1 MIPPAHYALSEIL
14 IVIAS
19 LYTARQLSTNKNY
32 FALIGILLLG
42 LTAAIGAVRFGILN
56 SELIV
61 QINKILALYAGISAL
76 SLVSTQL
83 VFNSYLK
90 NFGKYIFLIAFVSI
104 LGALIFP
111 KLLLLNLIYL
121 WSIVSIILS
130 IFLCEKI
137 IAKKILN
144 GILMSILIFGFLFLS
159 KRGLFAESLG
169 ADLSFHLYHIFIAA
183 WILSMGYVLNL
194 RNN

>member
-1 MIPPAHYALSEIL
+1 MLPPAHYALSEIL

-42 LTAAIGAVRFGILN
+42 LTAAIGAVRFGIIN
-56 SELIV
+56 SELII

-83 VFNSYLK
+83 IFNSYLK
-90 NFGKYIFLIAFVSI
+90 NFGKYVFLIALVSM
-104 LGALIFP
+104 LGALLFP

-121 WSIVSIILS
+121 WSIFSVILA
-130 IFLCEKI
+130 IFLCEKT

-183 WILSMGYVLNL
+183 WILSMRYVLNL

>member
-14 IVIAS
+14 ILIVS
-19 LYTARQLSTNKNY
+19 LYTSRQLSTNKNY

-42 LTAAIGAVRFGILN
+42 LTAAIGAVRFGIIN

-104 LGALIFP
+104 LGALLFP

-121 WSIVSIILS
+121 WSIISIILS

>member
-42 LTAAIGAVRFGILN
+42 LTAAIGAVRFGIIN

-90 NFGKYIFLIAFVSI
+90 NFGKYIFLIALVSI
-104 LGALIFP
+104 LCALLFP

-121 WSIVSIILS
+121 WSIISIILS

>member
-32 FALIGILLLG
+32 FALIGVLLLG
-42 LTAAIGAVRFGILN
+42 LTAVIGAVRFGIIN

-104 LGALIFP
+104 LGALLFP

-130 IFLCEKI
+130 ILLCEKI

>member
-42 LTAAIGAVRFGILN
+42 LTAAIGAVRFGIIN

-90 NFGKYIFLIAFVSI
+90 NFGKYVFLIAFVSI
-104 LGALIFP
+104 LGALLFP

-130 IFLCEKI
+130 IVLCEKI

>member
-42 LTAAIGAVRFGILN
+42 LTAAIGAVRFGIIN

-83 VFNSYLK
+83 IFNSYLS
-90 NFGKYIFLIAFVSI
+90 NFGKYIFLIALVSI
-104 LGALIFP
+104 LGAILFP

-130 IFLCEKI
+130 IVLCEKI

-159 KRGLFAESLG
+159 KRGLFAESLVQ
-169 ADLSFHLYHIFIAA
+169 I
-183 WILSMGYVLNL
+183 
-194 RNN
+194 

>member
-14 IVIAS
+14 IVITS
-19 LYTARQLSTNKNY
+19 LYTAGQLSTNKNY

-42 LTAAIGAVRFGILN
+42 ITAAIGAVRFGIIN
-56 SELIV
+56 SELII

-83 VFNSYLK
+83 IFNSYLK
-90 NFGKYIFLIAFVSI
+90 NFGKYIFLIALVSI
-104 LGALIFP
+104 LGALLFP

-121 WSIVSIILS
+121 WSIVSVILS

>member
-32 FALIGILLLG
+32 FALIGVLLLG
-42 LTAAIGAVRFGILN
+42 LTAAIGAVRFGIIN

-104 LGALIFP
+104 LGALLFP

>member
-42 LTAAIGAVRFGILN
+42 LTAAIGAVRFGIIN

-104 LGALIFP
+104 IGALLFP

>member
-42 LTAAIGAVRFGILN
+42 LTAAIGAVRFGIIN

-90 NFGKYIFLIAFVSI
+90 NFGKYVFLIALVSI
-104 LGALIFP
+104 LGALLFP

>member
-42 LTAAIGAVRFGILN
+42 LTAAIGAVRFGIIN

-83 VFNSYLK
+83 IFNSYLK
-90 NFGKYIFLIAFVSI
+90 NFGKYIFLIALVSI
-104 LGALIFP
+104 FGALLFP

-130 IFLCEKI
+130 IVLCEKI

-183 WILSMGYVLNL
+183 WTLSMGYVLNL

>member
-14 IVIAS
+14 IVITS
-19 LYTARQLSTNKNY
+19 LYTAGQLSTNKNY

-42 LTAAIGAVRFGILN
+42 LTAAIGAVRFGIIN
-56 SELIV
+56 SELII
-61 QINKILALYAGISAL
+61 QINQILALYAGISAL

-83 VFNSYLK
+83 IFNSYLK
-90 NFGKYIFLIAFVSI
+90 NFGKYIFLIALVSI
-104 LGALIFP
+104 LGALLFP

>member
-42 LTAAIGAVRFGILN
+42 LTAAIGAVRFGIIN

-83 VFNSYLK
+83 IFNSYLK
-90 NFGKYIFLIAFVSI
+90 NFGKYIFLIALVSMI
-104 LGALIFP
+104 GALLFP

>member
-1 MIPPAHYALSEIL
+1 MTPPAHYALSEIL
-14 IVIAS
+14 IVITS
-19 LYTARQLSTNKNY
+19 LYTASQLSTNKNY

-42 LTAAIGAVRFGILN
+42 LTAAIGAVRFGIIN
-56 SELIV
+56 SELII

-83 VFNSYLK
+83 IFNSYLK
-90 NFGKYIFLIAFVSI
+90 NFGKYIFLIALVSI
-104 LGALIFP
+104 LGALLFP

-121 WSIVSIILS
+121 WSIVSVILA
-130 IFLCEKI
+130 IFLCEKTI
-137 IAKKILN
+137 TKKILN

>member
-42 LTAAIGAVRFGILN
+42 LTAAIGAVRFGIIN

-83 VFNSYLK
+83 IFNSYLN
-90 NFGKYIFLIAFVSI
+90 NFGKYIFLIALVSI
-104 LGALIFP
+104 LGALLFP

-130 IFLCEKI
+130 IVLCEKI

-169 ADLSFHLYHIFIAA
+169 ADVSFHLYHIFIAA

>member
-42 LTAAIGAVRFGILN
+42 LTAAIGAVRFGIIN

-90 NFGKYIFLIAFVSI
+90 NFGKYLFLIAFVSI
-104 LGALIFP
+104 IGAFLFP

>member
-1 MIPPAHYALSEIL
+1 MIPPTHYALSEIL

-42 LTAAIGAVRFGILN
+42 LTAAIGAVRFGIIN

-83 VFNSYLK
+83 IFNSYLK
-90 NFGKYIFLIAFVSI
+90 NFGKYIFLIALVSI
-104 LGALIFP
+104 LGALLFP

>member
-1 MIPPAHYALSEIL
+1 MTPPAHYALSEIL

-42 LTAAIGAVRFGILN
+42 LTAAIGAVRFGIIN

-90 NFGKYIFLIAFVSI
+90 NFGKYIFLIASVSI
-104 LGALIFP
+104 LGALLFP

>member
-42 LTAAIGAVRFGILN
+42 LTAAIGAVRFGIIN

-83 VFNSYLK
+83 IFNSYLK
-90 NFGKYIFLIAFVSI
+90 NVGKYIFLIALVSI
-104 LGALIFP
+104 LGALLFP

-130 IFLCEKI
+130 IFLCERI

>member
-42 LTAAIGAVRFGILN
+42 LTAAIGAVRFGIIN
-56 SELIV
+56 SELII

-83 VFNSYLK
+83 IFNSYLK
-90 NFGKYIFLIAFVSI
+90 NFGKYIFLIALVSI
-104 LGALIFP
+104 LGALLFP

-121 WSIVSIILS
+121 WSIVSVILS

>member
-42 LTAAIGAVRFGILN
+42 LTAAIGAVRFGIIN

-83 VFNSYLK
+83 IFNSYLK
-90 NFGKYIFLIAFVSI
+90 NFGKYIFLIALVSI
-104 LGALIFP
+104 LGALLFP

-159 KRGLFAESLG
+159 KRGLFTESLG

>member
-32 FALIGILLLG
+32 SALIGILLLG
-42 LTAAIGAVRFGILN
+42 LTAAIGAVRFGIIN

-90 NFGKYIFLIAFVSI
+90 NFGKYIFLIALVSI
-104 LGALIFP
+104 LGALLFP

-121 WSIVSIILS
+121 WSIVSVILS

-169 ADLSFHLYHIFIAA
+169 ADVSFHLYHIFIAA

>member
-42 LTAAIGAVRFGILN
+42 LTAAIGAVRFGIIN

-104 LGALIFP
+104 LGALLFP

-130 IFLCEKI
+130 IVLCEKI

>member
-1 MIPPAHYALSEIL
+1 MTPPAHYALSEIL

-42 LTAAIGAVRFGILN
+42 LTAAIGAVRFGIIN

-83 VFNSYLK
+83 IFNSYLK
-90 NFGKYIFLIAFVSI
+90 NFGKYIFLIALVSI
-104 LGALIFP
+104 LGALLFP

>member
-42 LTAAIGAVRFGILN
+42 LTAAIGAVRFGIIN

-83 VFNSYLK
+83 IFNSYLK
-90 NFGKYIFLIAFVSI
+90 NFGKYIFLIALVSI
-104 LGALIFP
+104 LGALLFP
-111 KLLLLNLIYL
+111 ELLLLNLIYL
-121 WSIVSIILS
+121 WSIVSVILS

>member
-19 LYTARQLSTNKNY
+19 LYTSRQLSTNKNY
-32 FALIGILLLG
+32 FALIGVLLLG
-42 LTAAIGAVRFGILN
+42 LTAAIGAVRFGIIN

-83 VFNSYLK
+83 IFNSYLN
-90 NFGKYIFLIAFVSI
+90 NFGKYIFLIALVSI
-104 LGALIFP
+104 LGALLFP

-130 IFLCEKI
+130 IVLCEKI

>member
-42 LTAAIGAVRFGILN
+42 LTAAIGAVRFGIIN

-83 VFNSYLK
+83 IFNSYLK
-90 NFGKYIFLIAFVSI
+90 NFGKYVFLIALVSMI
-104 LGALIFP
+104 GALLFP

>member
-1 MIPPAHYALSEIL
+1 MIPPAHYALSEVL

-42 LTAAIGAVRFGILN
+42 LTAAIGAVRFGIIN

-83 VFNSYLK
+83 IFNSYLK
-90 NFGKYIFLIAFVSI
+90 NFGKYIFLTALVSI
-104 LGALIFP
+104 LGALLSP

-144 GILMSILIFGFLFLS
+144 GILMSILIFGFLFLR

>member
-42 LTAAIGAVRFGILN
+42 LTAAIGAVRFGIIN

-83 VFNSYLK
+83 IFNSYLR
-90 NFGKYIFLIAFVSI
+90 NFGKYIFLIALVSI
-104 LGALIFP
+104 LGALLFP

>member
-42 LTAAIGAVRFGILN
+42 LTAAIGAVRFGIIN

-104 LGALIFP
+104 LGALLFP

-121 WSIVSIILS
+121 WSIVSVILS

>member
-42 LTAAIGAVRFGILN
+42 LTAAIGAVRFGIIN

-90 NFGKYIFLIAFVSI
+90 NFGKYIFLIALVSI
-104 LGALIFP
+104 LGALLFP

-130 IFLCEKI
+130 IVLCEKI

>member
-1 MIPPAHYALSEIL
+1 MTPPAHYALSEIL
-14 IVIAS
+14 IVITS
-19 LYTARQLSTNKNY
+19 LYTAGQLSTNKNY

-42 LTAAIGAVRFGILN
+42 LTAAIGAVRFGIIN
-56 SELIV
+56 SELII

-83 VFNSYLK
+83 IFNSYLK
-90 NFGKYIFLIAFVSI
+90 NFGKYIFLIALVSI
-104 LGALIFP
+104 LGSLLFP

>member
-42 LTAAIGAVRFGILN
+42 LTAAIGAVRFGIIN

-104 LGALIFP
+104 LGALLFP

-130 IFLCEKI
+130 IVLCEKI

-183 WILSMGYVLNL
+183 WIISMGYVLNL

>member
-42 LTAAIGAVRFGILN
+42 LTAAIGAVRFGIIN

-76 SLVSTQL
+76 SLASTQL

-104 LGALIFP
+104 LGALLFP

-121 WSIVSIILS
+121 WSIISIILS

>member
-1 MIPPAHYALSEIL
+1 MTPPAHYALSEIL
-14 IVIAS
+14 IVITS
-19 LYTARQLSTNKNY
+19 LYTANQLFTNKNY

-42 LTAAIGAVRFGILN
+42 LTAAIGAVRFGIIN

-90 NFGKYIFLIAFVSI
+90 NFGKYVFLIAFVSI
-104 LGALIFP
+104 LGALLFP

-121 WSIVSIILS
+121 WSIVSVILS

>member
-19 LYTARQLSTNKNY
+19 LVTARQLSTNKNY

-42 LTAAIGAVRFGILN
+42 LTAAIGAVRFGIIN

-90 NFGKYIFLIAFVSI
+90 NFGKYIFLIALVSI
-104 LGALIFP
+104 LCALLFP
-111 KLLLLNLIYL
+111 KLLLLNFIYL

>member
-1 MIPPAHYALSEIL
+1 MTPPAHYALSEIL
-14 IVIAS
+14 IVITS
-19 LYTARQLSTNKNY
+19 LYTAGQLFTNKNY

-42 LTAAIGAVRFGILN
+42 LTAAIGAVRFGIIN
-56 SELIV
+56 SELII

-83 VFNSYLK
+83 IFNSYLK
-90 NFGKYIFLIAFVSI
+90 NFGKYIFLIALVSI
-104 LGALIFP
+104 LGALLFP

-121 WSIVSIILS
+121 WSIVSVILA
-130 IFLCEKI
+130 IFLCEKT